1 MKLLSYFS
9 GILRRNSQIITIVG
23 LCLLLLSVCKE
34 KRPAAVATPV
44 ADTVITPAPAKLEVN
59 NSVSVVRQVPDV
71 AKDKVFD
78 AILQQYQGKVVLV
91 DIWATWCGPCRQAFK
106 MMTPLKESW
115 KDKNIAFVYLTGET
129 SPLEIWN
136 KMIPDIHGEHYRVS
150 DEQWRYL
157 GETLELEG
165 IPTYMIF
172 DKSGNLIQRYTG
184 YPGTKEMQRVIE
196 PLF

>member
-1 MKLLSYFS
+1 MKSNYFS
-9 GILRRNSQIITIVG
+9 GACRRNFLNIATIA
-23 LCLLLLSVCKE
+23 LCLLILFACKE
-34 KRPAAVATPV
+34 KRPAAIETPV
-44 ADTVITPAPAKLEVN
+44 VNVASTAVPKKIEVN

-71 AKDKVFD
+71 PKDKVFD

-91 DIWATWCGPCRQAFK
+91 DFWATWCGPCRQAFR

-115 KDKNIAFVYLTGET
+115 KDKNIVFVYLTGET

-150 DEQWRYL
+150 DGQWKFW
-157 GETLELEG
+157 GGTFELEG

-172 DKSGNLIQRYTG
+172 DKNGNQVQRFTG
-184 YPGTKEMQRVIE
+184 YPGNEEMQRMIE
-196 PLF
+196 SLF